1 MTKDAKPDFSI
12 ACKEMVKDCMESGM
26 RPPFHMA
33 AVASNGAHLF
43 GRFTQTAQSDEL
55 SFEALSHHSED
66 GLILGSITVM
76 MVDAEGAVSYGTVI
90 NV

>member
-1 MTKDAKPDFSI
+1 MTNDAKFDFSI
-12 ACKEMVKDCMESGM
+12 PCKEMLKDCMASGM

-55 SFEALSHHSED
+55 SFEALSEHSED
-66 GLILGSITVM
+66 GIHGSIRVM
-76 MVDAEGAVSYGTVI
+76 MVDPEGAVSYGTLILV
-90 NV
+90 